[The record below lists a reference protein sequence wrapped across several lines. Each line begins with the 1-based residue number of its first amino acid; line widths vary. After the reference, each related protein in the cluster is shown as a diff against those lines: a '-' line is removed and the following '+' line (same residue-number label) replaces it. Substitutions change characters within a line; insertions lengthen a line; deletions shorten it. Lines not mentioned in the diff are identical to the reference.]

1 MIFEAM
7 IVDDEAPARVELR
20 NQLELTGRFK
30 VVSEA
35 VCLQEAIAKLKC
47 HEVDVAFIDH
57 NIVGAGTT
65 LLPDSLGELAKVP
78 MFVFMTAYS
87 DYRDDPFGMQ
97 PFDWLAKPV
106 ERKPLL
112 RVVSHIEDAYRKAVS
127 SHERIGL

>member
-1 MIFEAM
+1 M
-7 IVDDEAPARVELR
+7 
-20 NQLELTGRFK
+20 
-30 VVSEA
+30 
-35 VCLQEAIAKLKC
+35 
-47 HEVDVAFIDH
+47 AFIDH

-112 RVVSHIEDAYRKAVS
+112 KVVSHIEDAYRKAVS

>member
-20 NQLELTGRFK
+20 NQLEQTGRFK

-35 VCLQEAIAKLKC
+35 VCVQEAVSKLRAS
-47 HEVDVAFIDH
+47 EVDVAFVDH
-57 NIVGAGTT
+57 NIVGSGTR
-65 LLPDSLGELAKVP
+65 LLPESLDSLAKVP

-97 PFDWLAKPV
+97 PFAWLSKPV
-106 ERKPLL
+106 DNCQLAEVTGRL
-112 RVVSHIEDAYRKAVS
+112 EDAYRRAVK
-127 SHERIGL
+127 R

>member
-20 NQLELTGRFK
+20 NQLEQTGRFK

-35 VCLQEAIAKLKC
+35 VCLQEAIAKLKTS
-47 HEVDVAFIDH
+47 EVDVAFIDH

-65 LLPDSLGELAKVP
+65 LLPDSLGELAKEP

-87 DYRDDPFGMQ
+87 DFRDDPFGMQ
-97 PFDWLAKPV
+97 PFDWLTKPV
-106 ERKPLL
+106 EGKQLL
-112 RVVSHIEDAYRKAVS
+112 DVVSHLEGAYRKAVHA
-127 SHERIGL
+127 HERTRL

>member
-35 VCLQEAIAKLKC
+35 VCLQEAIAKLKR

-87 DYRDDPFGMQ
+87 DYRDDPFG
-97 PFDWLAKPV
+97 
-106 ERKPLL
+106 
-112 RVVSHIEDAYRKAVS
+112 SHAS
-127 SHERIGL
+127 SIFPESGWGSRCH